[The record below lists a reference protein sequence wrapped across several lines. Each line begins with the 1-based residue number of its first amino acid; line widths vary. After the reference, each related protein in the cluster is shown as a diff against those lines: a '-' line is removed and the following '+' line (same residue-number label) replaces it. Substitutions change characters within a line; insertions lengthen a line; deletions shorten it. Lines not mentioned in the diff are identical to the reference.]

1 MATHDEP
8 TNPTEGLKWAT
19 ELRDLSEVLRLNQ
32 TPLPEED
39 YRPARGLVVR
49 FQIERAVQ
57 RQERYIS
64 DLVGIDGDLVDTLE
78 NEWHVRL
85 YQIEDR
91 VYGFKFLV
99 DE

>member
-1 MATHDEP
+1 MTTQGES

-19 ELRDLSEVLRLNQ
+19 ELRDLSEVLRLNP
-32 TPLPEED
+32 TPLPEE
-39 YRPARGLVVR
+39 YSRPDRGLTVR
-49 FQIERAVQ
+49 FQIEMAV
-57 RQERYIS
+57 RRERRYIS

-78 NEWHVRL
+78 SEWHVRL
-85 YQIEDR
+85 YQIEDH